1 MGRTVNEITKSERFN
16 IRITKEDRE
25 RLESAHKMYRPRM
38 QFQEFLLECMDY
50 GLEIQEIEYTQQKYI
65 KCLAAETK
73 MSEMFIKKLFER
85 KVNIY
90 LSAEE
95 AVRYGIADII
105 I

>member
-50 GLEIQEIEYTQQKYI
+50 GLEIQEIEYK
-65 KCLAAETK
+65 KRRETVESK
-73 MSEMFIKKLFER
+73 IGSGFQVNPGA
-85 KVNIY
+85 KV
-90 LSAEE
+90 
-95 AVRYGIADII
+95 V
-105 I
+105 